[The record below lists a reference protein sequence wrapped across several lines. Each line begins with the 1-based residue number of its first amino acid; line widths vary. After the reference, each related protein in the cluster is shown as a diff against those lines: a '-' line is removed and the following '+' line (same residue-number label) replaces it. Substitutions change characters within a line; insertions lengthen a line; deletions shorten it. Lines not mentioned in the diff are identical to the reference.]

1 LTNDIS
7 DREEEEEESEGRK
20 RSQVGA
26 EGGKKR
32 GMR

>member
-7 DREEEEEESEGRK
+7 DSEEEESEGRK
-20 RSQVGA
+20 RSEMRA
-26 EGGKKR
+26 KGGKKR

>member
-7 DREEEEEESEGRK
+7 DREEEEESEGRK